1 MNVVAEEFDLTVRSH
16 CLHTQ
21 RFGSPSAPLIIG
33 VHGLTANMKSFDF
46 IGEQLANDAF
56 QLVALDLRGR
66 GQSETTPPGTY
77 GWEKHA
83 LDVFAVADVLG
94 VGRFSVIGQS
104 MGGSIAMK
112 AAELDAARL
121 DAVVLVD
128 VAGRVDPGVRPVI
141 ASVIDRVET
150 VYSTVEAYLAAV
162 KAQGLVG
169 PWNEYW
175 DRFHRYKVEDVDG
188 GVRSCTSLEA
198 VAEDRAYT
206 ATQHPYDRWQHLT
219 MPTLL
224 IYFDLKKSVRKWL
237 VTSAFGLWGCS
248 RFGRN
253 EATMVPITF
262 ARDWSHRCCAP
273 KLATNGH
280 CGKRSSRS
288 SF

>member
-1 MNVVAEEFDLTVRSH
+1 MNVVAEDFDLTVRSH
-16 CLHTQ
+16 CLHAQ

-224 IYFDLKKSVRKWL
+224 VRATRELAPGADHVVPADDRGLFRHKVNGSVVVEIDANHL
-237 VTSAFGLWGCS
+237 TINTHPDTAAAIG
-248 RFGRN
+248 RF
-253 EATMVPITF
+253 
-262 ARDWSHRCCAP
+262 
-273 KLATNGH
+273 LADVVA
-280 CGKRSSRS
+280 
-288 SF
+288 